1 MWQIYLSCLKQNN
14 KQKNPLHGKEMVLD
28 VGPLFC
34 WMGTQGL
41 HFLRWCEWV
50 FLWLQCSVEWGQ
62 EKQALGA
69 CHLILIKAAQWLQ
82 CGPAGMGTCF
92 FVLLS
97 KSLSCGCPCCSSAGL
112 ANPGPPSSQYLEPG
126 FTPSPHSR
134 LSPHPHVS
142 VRLSL
147 LPSSWAQNP
156 ALVPHSSP

>member
-1 MWQIYLSCLKQNN
+1 MGRRWSWMWGLCSVEWGLRACIFCS
-14 KQKNPLHGKEMVLD
+14 GVSVL
-28 VGPLFC
+28 VIAVFC
-34 WMGTQGL
+34 WMGT
-41 HFLRWCEWV
+41 R
-50 FLWLQCSVEWGQ
+50 
-62 EKQALGA
+62 
-69 CHLILIKAAQWLQ
+69 KASIRSMSPDSNQSCTVAAVWASRDGYL
-82 CGPAGMGTCF
+82 F

-156 ALVPHSSP
+156 AQSSLLIVSLSLLFLFLAIIQTL